1 MPLMQT
7 PFTSEDDLSA
17 AVKDWLNK
25 LNEIGAIS
33 TVHFH
38 VPNEFK
44 PYKNATKAWAKKRR
58 IGCVA
63 GAPDW
68 VIIWQGGCLMLELKN
83 KSSLQTA
90 TTAMR
95 DNQKEFAR
103 ECEKKA
109 LHYRLVWDKESFIN
123 ALKSVNLIT

>member
-1 MPLMQT
+1 MPT
-7 PFTSEDDLSA
+7 DFSSEDDLSA

-25 LNEIGAIS
+25 LNEIKAIT

-38 VPNEFK
+38 IPNEFK
-44 PYKNATKAWAKKRR
+44 PYKSAVRAWNKKKR

-68 VIIWQGGCLMLELKN
+68 VVIWQGGCLMLELKN
-83 KSSLQTA
+83 KTNLRTA

-103 ECEKKA
+103 ECEKKG
-109 LHYRLVWDKESFIN
+109 LHYRLVWDKESFIK
-123 ALKSVNLIT
+123 ALKSVKLIS